1 MPGGLSPVS
10 MRMPFAWGRVLLLVL
25 LVCSGPA
32 QASGEAAIASAH
44 PLATAAGKEILD
56 HGGNAFDAAVAV
68 AAVLGVVEPY
78 SSGLGGGGFFLL
90 HRARD
95 GFEAMIDARETAPAA
110 ATPAR
115 YLDRRGNPLP
125 RATLDGPTAAA
136 IPGVPAG
143 LAHLAREYG
152 RLPLSRSLAPA
163 IRVARDG
170 FPVDER
176 YRRMAQVRF
185 LGLHGQ
191 EQAARQFLVDG
202 AAPEVGHLLKQP
214 RLAATLEMLAR
225 AGSAG
230 FYRGPVAR
238 RMVAAVRQAG
248 GYWRESDLA
257 RYRVKERKPLAF
269 DYKGMRI
276 VSAPP
281 PSAGGLALA
290 ESLNILARY
299 DLDHAGQAR
308 RMHWVAE
315 ALRRAYHDRARY
327 LGDPDYVAI
336 PAARLMSHAYA
347 DRRAASI
354 EAQTAT
360 PSDQFGPLTD
370 VRQGDNTT
378 HFSIVDGEG
387 NRVAATLSI
396 NTLFGSCFVAG
407 DTGVLLNNEMDDFA
421 VSTHAANT
429 YGLVGSRANLVAPGK
444 RPLSSMSPTFVEDKR
459 GVLVLGTPGGS
470 RIISMVLLAI
480 LGYAAQPTVDPNAL
494 VAAPRYHHQY
504 LPDQIEVEPD
514 AFAQDVLDDLQLR
527 GHVVQVGERQWGDM
541 QAVWVDKATG
551 KAVAASDPRGQG
563 SGMAWY

>member
-1 MPGGLSPVS
+1 
-10 MRMPFAWGRVLLLVL
+10 MRFLFLLLLFV
-25 LVCSGPA
+25 SGSPLA
-32 QASGEAAIASAH
+32 WATPTLSNAAIASAH
-44 PLATAAGKEILD
+44 PLATAAGREILD
-56 HGGNAFDAAVAV
+56 QGGNAFDAAVAV
-68 AAVLGVVEPY
+68 AAALAVVEPY

-95 GFEAMIDARETAPAA
+95 GFQVMIDARETAPAA

-115 YLDRRGNPLP
+115 YLDRHGNPLP

-143 LAHLAREYG
+143 LAHLARKYG

-163 IRVARDG
+163 IRLARDG

-191 EQAARQFLVDG
+191 ERAARQFLVDG
-202 AAPEVGHLLKQP
+202 AAPPVGYLLKQP
-214 RLAATLEMLAR
+214 QLATTLEALAR
-225 AGSAG
+225 QGSAG

-238 RMVAAVRQAG
+238 RMVAAVREAG
-248 GYWRESDLA
+248 GFWRESDLT
-257 RYRVKERKPLAF
+257 RYRVKERKPIVF
-269 DYKGMRI
+269 DYRGMRI

-299 DLDHAGQAR
+299 DLNHASQAQ

-336 PAARLMSHAYA
+336 PTARLMSRAYA

-360 PSDQFGPLTD
+360 PSDQLGA
-370 VRQGDNTT
+370 VAEVHQGDNTT
-378 HFSIVDGEG
+378 HFSIVDREG

-396 NTLFGSCFVAG
+396 NTLFGACFVAG

-421 VSTHAANT
+421 VSTRAANT

-444 RPLSSMSPTFVEDKR
+444 RPLSSMSPTFVEDRR
-459 GVLVLGTPGGS
+459 GVLIVGTPGGS

-480 LGYAAQPTVDPNAL
+480 LGYAAQPAVDLNAL

-504 LPDQIEVEPD
+504 LPDQIEVEPGG
-514 AFAQDVLDDLQLR
+514 FPRDVLDDLQLR
-527 GHVVQVGERQWGDM
+527 GHLVQVGERKWGDM
-541 QAVWVDKATG
+541 QAVWIDRATG
-551 KAVAASDPRGQG
+551 RAVAASDPRGQG
-563 SGMAWY
+563 SGLAWP